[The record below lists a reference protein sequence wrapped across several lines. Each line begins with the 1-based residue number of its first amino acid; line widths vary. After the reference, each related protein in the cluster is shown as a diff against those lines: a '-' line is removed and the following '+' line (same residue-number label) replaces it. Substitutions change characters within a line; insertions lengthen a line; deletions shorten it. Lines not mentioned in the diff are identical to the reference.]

1 MNTKPVEAK
10 VRCSGPDS
18 TSLLIRA
25 RGVAVQAEFAE
36 LSACEFP
43 IWTSAPVPVEIPADG
58 TKRFVVGAFSG
69 AVTQKA
75 ASGDF
80 PNIVK
85 FPVYSKQRIVPVT
98 TYDELPLSAGTQLL
112 AKMPLA
118 AVSTVVSGVVDG
130 RLVQSHGVLPFWN
143 DGSTVLVTLDWT
155 EGEPAEGTPNPE
167 WYMQASGGVPA
178 RLGLEHLHE
187 ASRLPSGATHCR
199 YQVHFTPW
207 VLGAA
212 LLEDKGQETMHRIWQ
227 REWTFDRFRDFA
239 DALAQI
245 RRGLVGIDPLKEAA

>member
-1 MNTKPVEAK
+1 MYRPVEAK

-18 TSLLIRA
+18 TNLLIRA
-25 RGVAVQAEFAE
+25 RDVAVQAEFAE

-43 IWTSAPVPVEIPADG
+43 IWTSAPVLVEIPPEG

-69 AVTQKA
+69 SVTQKTA
-75 ASGDF
+75 TGDF
-80 PNIVK
+80 PNVLK
-85 FPVYSKQRIVPVT
+85 FPVYRKQTLVGVNAYDQLRI
-98 TYDELPLSAGTQLL
+98 SADTQLL
-112 AKMPLA
+112 TKMPLA
-118 AVSTVVSGVVDG
+118 AVATVVSGVVDG
-130 RLVQSHGVLPFWN
+130 RLVQSHCVLPLWH
-143 DGSTVLVTLDWT
+143 DGSAVLVSLDWM

-167 WYMQASGGVPA
+167 WYMRASSGVPA
-178 RLGLEHLHE
+178 RLGLEQLHE
-187 ASRLPSGATHCR
+187 ASKLPPRATHCH

-227 REWTFDRFRDFA
+227 REWTFDRVADFS
-239 DALAQI
+239 DALDQI